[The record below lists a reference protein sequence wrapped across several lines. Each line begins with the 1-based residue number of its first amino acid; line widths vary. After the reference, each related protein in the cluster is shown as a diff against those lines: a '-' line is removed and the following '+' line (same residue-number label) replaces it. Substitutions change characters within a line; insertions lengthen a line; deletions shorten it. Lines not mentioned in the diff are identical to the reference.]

1 MMGFRER
8 FDGDGDV
15 YEHVRQSEKLV
26 WSLRDEMK
34 FFWVLQFA
42 AEEIDLLRIVQTEL
56 NQ

>member
-8 FDGDGDV
+8 FDDDGDV
-15 YEHVRQSEKLV
+15 YEYVRQSEKFV

-42 AEEIDLLRIVQTEL
+42 AEEIDLFE
-56 NQ
+56 NCSN